1 MSKNEFLK
9 GLRDYL
15 TGNVSGSEVEDSI
28 RYYENYIDGQVQSG
42 QSESQVTASLGDPR
56 IIGRSIV
63 DASGRK
69 KTVYESGAGDT
80 GAGSTGKGTGGRAG
94 KLKLYGIIALV
105 ILVILVVLIA
115 ITKVVAFFFPLI
127 VVILIITMIFR
138 RSGGGR

>member
-9 GLRDYL
+9 ELRDYL
-15 TGNVSGSEVEDSI
+15 TGNVSASEVEDSV
-28 RYYENYIDGQVQSG
+28 RYYDNYIDGQVKSG
-42 QSESQVTASLGDPR
+42 QPESQVIAGLGDPR
-56 IIGRSIV
+56 IIGKSIV

-69 KTVYESGAGDT
+69 KTVYETGDADT
-80 GAGSTGKGTGGRAG
+80 KSTGKGAGGRAG